1 MSSIP
6 MQTSATNRTLADTGT
21 KLPAATTS
29 TAANKDTFLKLLVA
43 QLKNQSPLNP
53 TDGTQ
58 FVAQLAQFSQL
69 EQTIS
74 IKEDLDA
81 VRAALT
87 TGTK

>member
-6 MQTSATNRTLADTGT
+6 MQTSATNRNLADTGT